1 MGSWGLSPLSL
12 ANVMLCCFLIEVQKD
27 NTIPQGFR
35 GVLALGMWL
44 PWSEEAQGPHGEEA
58 GSTPLVELPAES

>member
-1 MGSWGLSPLSL
+1 M
-12 ANVMLCCFLIEVQKD
+12 MLCCFLIKVQKD
-27 NTIPQGFR
+27 NTVPQGFH

-44 PWSEEAQGPHGEEA
+44 PSSEEAQGPYGEEP